1 VIVAAPKRKRVVEP
15 SITDDLLATREVWSE
30 HMATIAPN
38 ALALASDVGKMAVD
52 LADSPLGQRAR
63 RNPEITFAIAVLAL
77 GFLSRIFR

>member
-1 VIVAAPKRKRVVEP
+1 
-15 SITDDLLATREVWSE
+15 
-30 HMATIAPN
+30 MATIAPN